1 MLKTARNLEIMC
13 SKNSCET
20 GTKKGMFMNKSKM
33 ALKIKSQFFLPMSWI
48 FRAEFSFTEYTDIDF
63 VYCSI
68 LILAAGKIV
77 YHAGVAV
84 KLGFLKLKIM
94 GLPCIFKDFTI
105 YILTEYTIDFVL
117 SRPGKICSDMI
128 VYHAGVAVKVT
139 IYLVKFK
146 QLQ

>member
-1 MLKTARNLEIMC
+1 MAFSLPCTLGNILGSGCSFGRHFLANSAETILEQMLKTARNLEIMC

-68 LILAAGKIV
+68 
-77 YHAGVAV
+77 
-84 KLGFLKLKIM
+84 
-94 GLPCIFKDFTI
+94 
-105 YILTEYTIDFVL
+105 
-117 SRPGKICSDMI
+117 
-128 VYHAGVAVKVT
+128 
-139 IYLVKFK
+139 
-146 QLQ
+146 